1 MHDSNSSRN
10 KADPSHDA
18 NRKGERRD
26 GSPLGKKLGPF
37 SDGRHEAWYD
47 LIAPK
52 GLRAKEAV
60 GITGS
65 VQIWAQTRRSESELK
80 QQDQKSKRAAT
91 R

>member
-1 MHDSNSSRN
+1 M
-10 KADPSHDA
+10 AT
-18 NRKGERRD
+18 ERRAA
-26 GSPLGKKLGPF
+26 GRPRPRAAIRAARQPF